1 MKIFGFN
8 ISKSRPTSTK
18 RFAKGQYKIVD
29 GYSQHMIEPSTT
41 ESRTEDEILDPSK
54 RLKLLDLTRNLVRN
68 SSLFN
73 TILGQ
78 LTTNVVST
86 NGGKIIL
93 DYPNKFFDDTL
104 KKNFFEYTR
113 NVDFYTGD
121 NLNHML
127 KRVLREYIIGGD
139 CVLIFDDKLI
149 EDSGKILLFE
159 ANEIV
164 NVAQPEVER
173 RYGKGCWCVNG
184 KVYSQNGRH
193 IGTIVSKSQCGAQ
206 IADPTRCYFLKK
218 DPNASSLDNGWF
230 HFSCNWREGRGV
242 SQAASAIATLHQLE
256 DLVQSELMAS
266 RRNSQIF
273 CWLTQEKNVQEE
285 LPSAF
290 DASDVEGMTDE
301 EIEQAVKSENDSV
314 QTISFNKA
322 RENSVIYEALPEGVT
337 AQQLQMQHPN
347 SNVEVLVD
355 WLANRVASSMGLSK
369 SFATG
374 NVDDATWRSNQLFS
388 YPAILELQKDL
399 EKICDWIFFRYC
411 KYLVSHKVIEYIDP
425 NIMDYVDWSWKGIDS
440 LDPVVNQ
447 TGIKLALENN
457 TKTYREILGN
467 DWKEKLQ
474 QVADE
479 HEWMREHGMIHPS
492 EKLISGG
499 ESSASQNAV
508 NENE

>member
-73 TILGQ
+73 TMLTQ
-78 LTTNVVST
+78 LTTNVVGT
-86 NGGKIIL
+86 DGGKIVIDYKNDYINNIL
-93 DYPNKFFDDTL
+93 KD
-104 KKNFFEYTR
+104 NFFQYTR

-121 NLNHML
+121 SLNHLL
-127 KRVLREYIIGGD
+127 KRVLREYVIGGD
-139 CVLIFDDKLI
+139 CVLLFDDKLI

-159 ANEIV
+159 SNEIV
-164 NVAQPEVER
+164 NVANEEIEK

-184 KVYSQNGRH
+184 KVYNPNGRH
-193 IGTIVSKSQCGAQ
+193 VGTVVSKSQSGVEL
-206 IADPTRCYFLKK
+206 ADPTRCYFLKK

-230 HFSCNWREGRGV
+230 HFQCNYRDGRGV
-242 SQAASAIATLHQLE
+242 SPAASAVATIHQLE
-256 DLVQSELMAS
+256 DLVQTELLAS
-266 RRNSQIF
+266 RRNASIF

-301 EIEQAVKSENDSV
+301 EIEQAVKQENDSV

-322 RENSVIYEALPEGVT
+322 RENSVIYEALPEGID
-337 AQQLQMQHPN
+337 AKQLQTQHPN
-347 SNVEVLVD
+347 TNIEVIVD
-355 WLANRVASSMGLSK
+355 FLATRCAASLGLSK
-369 SFATG
+369 VFATG
-374 NVDDATWRSNQLFS
+374 NVDETNWRANQLFS
-388 YPAILELQKDL
+388 RPTIFELQKNL
-399 EKICDWIFFRYC
+399 EQVCDWIFYRFSN
-411 KYLVSHKVIEYIDP
+411 YLVSHKVIEYIDP
-425 NIMDYVDWSWKGIDS
+425 NIMEYISWSWSGIDQFDEVEHQNAIRLS
-440 LDPVVNQ
+440 
-447 TGIKLALENN
+447 LENC
-457 TKTYREILGN
+457 TASYRDILGM

-474 QVADE
+474 QIAYEQKWFDE
-479 HEWMREHGMIHPS
+479 NGLLHPHH
-492 EKLISGG
+492 KLISGG
-499 ESSASQNAV
+499 YFES
-508 NENE
+508 ENDEQ